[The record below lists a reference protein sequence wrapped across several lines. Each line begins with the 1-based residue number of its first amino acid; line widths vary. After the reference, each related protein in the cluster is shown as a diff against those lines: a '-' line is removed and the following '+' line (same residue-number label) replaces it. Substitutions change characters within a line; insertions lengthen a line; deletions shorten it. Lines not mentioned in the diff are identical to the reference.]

1 MSNDKSDNV
10 FFDLGLQ
17 VRKEVLGAAYVDNTL
32 NQSSDFDWEFQRW
45 ITSTAWGAIWGRT
58 ELSLRDRSLIT
69 ITQLASLGNLEEL
82 ALHLRAT
89 KNTGL
94 SKSDVKEALMQVG
107 VYSGVPAANAAFR
120 IAKKVFEEMED

>member
-32 NQSSDFDWEFQRW
+32 NQSSDFDREFQRW

-94 SKSDVKEALMQVG
+94 SKNDVKEALMQVG
-107 VYSGVPAANAAFR
+107 VYSGIPAANAAFR

>member
-32 NQSSDFDWEFQRW
+32 NQSSDFDREFQRW
-45 ITSTAWGAIWGRT
+45 ITSTAQGAIWGRT

>member
-32 NQSSDFDWEFQRW
+32 NQTSDFDREFQRW
-45 ITSTAWGAIWGRT
+45 ITSTTWGAIWGRT

-120 IAKKVFEEMED
+120 IAKKVFEDMED

>member
-32 NQSSDFDWEFQRW
+32 NQTSDFDKEFQRW

>member
-82 ALHLRAT
+82 AMHLRAT

>member
-32 NQSSDFDWEFQRW
+32 NQSSDFDREFQRW

-107 VYSGVPAANAAFR
+107 VYSGGPAANAAFR

>member
-32 NQSSDFDWEFQRW
+32 NQTSDFDREFQRW
-45 ITSTAWGAIWGRT
+45 ITSTTWGAIWGRT

>member
-32 NQSSDFDWEFQRW
+32 NQSSDFDREFQRW

-107 VYSGVPAANAAFR
+107 VYSGVPAANAASR
-120 IAKKVFEEMED
+120 VAKKVFEDMED

>member
-32 NQSSDFDWEFQRW
+32 NQSSDFDREFQRW

-107 VYSGVPAANAAFR
+107 VYSGVPAANSAFR

>member
-1 MSNDKSDNV
+1 MSSDKSDDE

-17 VRKEVLGAAYVDNTL
+17 VRKEVLGAAYVDNAL
-32 NQSSDFDWEFQRW
+32 SQSNDIDREFQIW

-58 ELSLRDRSLIT
+58 QLSRRDRSLIT

-94 SKSDVKEALMQVG
+94 SKEDIKEALMQVG

>member
-32 NQSSDFDWEFQRW
+32 NQSSDFDREFQRW

-120 IAKKVFEEMED
+120 IAKKVFEDMED

>member
-1 MSNDKSDNV
+1 MSSDKSDDE

-32 NQSSDFDWEFQRW
+32 NQSSDFDREFQRW
-45 ITSTAWGAIWGRT
+45 ITATAWGAIWGRT

>member
-1 MSNDKSDNV
+1 M
-10 FFDLGLQ
+10 
-17 VRKEVLGAAYVDNTL
+17 RKEVLGAAYVDNAL
-32 NQSSDFDWEFQRW
+32 SQSNDIDRAFQKW

-58 ELSLRDRSLIT
+58 QLSRRDRSLIT

-94 SKSDVKEALMQVG
+94 SKEDIKEALMQVG

>member
-17 VRKEVLGAAYVDNTL
+17 VRKEVLGATYVDNTL
-32 NQSSDFDWEFQRW
+32 NQSSDFDREFQRW

>member
-1 MSNDKSDNV
+1 MSSDKSDDE

-17 VRKEVLGAAYVDNTL
+17 VRKEVLGAAYVDNAL
-32 NQSSDFDWEFQRW
+32 SQNNDIDREFQKW
-45 ITSTAWGAIWGRT
+45 ITSTVWGAIWGRT
-58 ELSLRDRSLIT
+58 QLSRRDRSLIT

-94 SKSDVKEALMQVG
+94 SKEDIKETLMQVG

>member
-17 VRKEVLGAAYVDNTL
+17 VQKEVLGAAYVDNTL
-32 NQSSDFDWEFQRW
+32 NQSSDFDREFQRW

-107 VYSGVPAANAAFR
+107 VYSGIPAANAAFR

>member
-1 MSNDKSDNV
+1 MSNDKSYNV

-32 NQSSDFDWEFQRW
+32 NQSSDFDREFQRW

>member
-17 VRKEVLGAAYVDNTL
+17 VRKEVLGAAYVDDTL
-32 NQSSDFDWEFQRW
+32 NQSSDFDREFQRW

>member
-32 NQSSDFDWEFQRW
+32 NQSSDFDREFQRW

-107 VYSGVPAANAAFR
+107 VYSGIPAANAAFR

>member
-32 NQSSDFDWEFQRW
+32 NQSSDFDREFQRW

-94 SKSDVKEALMQVG
+94 SKNDVKEALMQVG

>member
-32 NQSSDFDWEFQRW
+32 NQSSDFDREFQRW

-94 SKSDVKEALMQVG
+94 SKSDGKEALMQVG
-107 VYSGVPAANAAFR
+107 VYSGAPAANAAFR
-120 IAKKVFEEMED
+120 VAKKVFEEMED

>member
-32 NQSSDFDWEFQRW
+32 NQTSDFDREFQRW

>member
-1 MSNDKSDNV
+1 MSNDKSDDE
-10 FFDLGLQ
+10 FFELGLQ

-32 NQSSDFDWEFQRW
+32 NQSSDFDREFQRW

>member
-32 NQSSDFDWEFQRW
+32 NQSGDFDREFQRW

>member
-32 NQSSDFDWEFQRW
+32 NQSSEFDREFQRW

-120 IAKKVFEEMED
+120 IAKKVFEDMED

>member
-32 NQSSDFDWEFQRW
+32 NQSSDFDREFQGW

>member
-32 NQSSDFDWEFQRW
+32 NQSSDFDREFQRW

-120 IAKKVFEEMED
+120 VAKKVFEEMED

>member
-32 NQSSDFDWEFQRW
+32 NQSSDFDREFQRW

-94 SKSDVKEALMQVG
+94 SKRDVKEALMQVG

>member
-32 NQSSDFDWEFQRW
+32 NQSGDFDREFQRW

-120 IAKKVFEEMED
+120 IAKKVFEDMED

>member
-1 MSNDKSDNV
+1 MSNDKSDDE

-32 NQSSDFDWEFQRW
+32 NQSSEFDREFQRW

>member
-32 NQSSDFDWEFQRW
+32 NQSSEFDREFQRW

>member
-1 MSNDKSDNV
+1 MSNDKSYNV

-32 NQSSDFDWEFQRW
+32 SQSSDFDREFQRW
-45 ITSTAWGAIWGRT
+45 ITSTAWGAIWART

-94 SKSDVKEALMQVG
+94 SKNDVKEALMQVG

>member
-32 NQSSDFDWEFQRW
+32 NQSSDFDREFQRW

-58 ELSLRDRSLIT
+58 ELSLRDGSLIT

-120 IAKKVFEEMED
+120 IAKKVFEETED